1 MRDLGDERYMIKR
14 TDQGRHQSPRV
25 VFWIALGILLLA
37 FILPTACQVAQAQN
51 IAPGWTT
58 PEDISAPLSEGR
70 DLNGVLICDP
80 NQNLHILWSKNHDRV
95 SEIYY
100 RTDAGGTLSAPIDIL
115 ALSDPLAIRL
125 SAALNKPDSTLHLT
139 WQNSYIKGD
148 VFYSSA
154 PLAEAGNLRAWETP
168 RLVVPKADSAGIVA
182 DNSGSLH
189 IIYGTSDADGYS
201 NAVYHVRSD
210 DGGLSWSEP
219 SLIYEVRS
227 RVPST
232 TSGSA
237 AFDAAGRMHVGI
249 TTRSQEYGVYS
260 ELGYIR
266 SLDGGQTWQPYQTI
280 ATQSEATPNVSVI
293 APWAFGANEI
303 HLTWHDP
310 RRMHMWSTD
319 GGVTWSKPIRIIEL
333 GAGFGGAN
341 YLAKD
346 SAGVLRAA
354 TGVGNGVYVSTFAG
368 SQWLA
373 PEQIENRSMDPHGQ
387 QLEVCQGNQ
396 LHVVYDDRVVA
407 DTTVWYSHK
416 QVDAP
421 HIEQSPILTP
431 VAGTNAVSVSREAQQ
446 VSPTAEPT
454 AIGGR
459 TPVLADATP
468 PAASGSA
475 LTPVLIST
483 TLVVVF
489 ICVVFAWRTL
499 RRR

>member
-1 MRDLGDERYMIKR
+1 MRDLRDERYMIKR
-14 TDQGRHQSPRV
+14 TAQGRRQSPRLGC
-25 VFWIALGILLLA
+25 WIALGILLLA
-37 FILPTACQVAQAQN
+37 FIRSTERQVAQAQD

-80 NQNLHILWSKNHDRV
+80 NQNLHVLWGKSHSNG

-100 RTDAGGTLSAPIDIL
+100 RTDAGGALSAPIDIL
-115 ALSDPLAIRL
+115 ALSDPLAIGL
-125 SAALNKPDSTLHLT
+125 SATLTKPDSTLHVI
-139 WQNSYIKGD
+139 WKNSYIRGD

-168 RLVVPKADSAGIVA
+168 RLVVSQADSAGILA

-189 IIYGTSDADGYS
+189 LVYGASDADGYS
-201 NAVYHVRSD
+201 NSFYHVRSD

-219 SLIYEVRS
+219 SLIYEARS
-227 RVPST
+227 AVPST
-232 TSGSA
+232 IGGSA

-249 TTRSQEYGVYS
+249 TVRSQEYGVYS
-260 ELGYIR
+260 ELGYLR
-266 SLDGGQTWQPYQTI
+266 SPDGGQTWQPYRAI
-280 ATQSEATPNVSVI
+280 VTQSEATPNVSII
-293 APWAFGANEI
+293 APWVFGTDEI
-303 HLTWHDP
+303 HLTYHDP
-310 RRMHMWSTD
+310 RRMHTWSND
-319 GGVTWSKPIRIIEL
+319 GGTTWSNPIQMVEL

-341 YLAKD
+341 FLAKD

-354 TGVGNGVYVSTFAG
+354 TGVANGVYVSTFDG
-368 SQWLA
+368 YRWLT

-396 LHVVYDDRVVA
+396 LHVIYDDRVVA

-416 QVDAP
+416 QIDAP
-421 HIEQSPILTP
+421 HIERSPIPTR
-431 VAGTNAVSVSREAQQ
+431 VARTNAVSVLPEAQQ
-446 VSPTAEPT
+446 ASPTAEPA
-454 AIGGR
+454 AIGEPM
-459 TPVLADATP
+459 PVLTHATP

-483 TLVVVF
+483 AATFVF
-489 ICVVFAWRTL
+489 ICVVLAWHTL